1 MHTLIVEPR
10 GFPSM
15 ALDNLRRL
23 GTVELNADEGRD
35 SLLARARSA
44 DILWTRLGHRVDR
57 EVMDSAPQLKLIASP
72 TTGLDHIEL
81 EEAERRNIRVI
92 SLRGET
98 RFLETI
104 RATAEHTIAL
114 TLALLRRIPAAADHV
129 SQGGWDRDR
138 FQGRELYG
146 KVVGVVGYGRLGSI
160 VARYMKA
167 FEARVLATD
176 PGARPEAVDPEI
188 SLVSLDVLLNA
199 SDVITL
205 HAPLGPET
213 MGLFGRPEFQA
224 MKPGAWFV
232 NTSRGGLVDESAL
245 LEALVAGRLAGAAL
259 DVLAGEPEIDPVN
272 SLIRYA
278 RENDNLLITPHLGG
292 CTLESMEKTE
302 VFLSERVCAALLR
315 S

>member
-23 GTVELNADEGRD
+23 GTVELNAEEGRAG
-35 SLLARARSA
+35 LLARARSA
-44 DILWTRLGHRVDR
+44 EILWIRLGHRVDQ
-57 EVMDSAPQLKLIASP
+57 EVMNSAPQLKLIASP

-98 RFLETI
+98 RFLETV
-104 RATAEHTIAL
+104 RATAEHTLAL
-114 TLALLRRIPAAADHV
+114 TLALLRRIPAATGHV
-129 SQGGWDRDR
+129 SRGGWDRDR

-160 VARYMKA
+160 VARYMRA

-176 PGARPEAVDPEI
+176 PAVRSESVGPEI
-188 SLVSLDVLLNA
+188 SLVSLNELLYA
-199 SDVITL
+199 SDVVTL
-205 HAPLGPET
+205 HVPLGPAM
-213 MGLFGRPEFQA
+213 MGLFGRSQFQA

-245 LEALVAGRLAGAAL
+245 LEALVTGRLAGAAL
-259 DVLAGEPEIDPVN
+259 DVLADEPEVDPGSV
-272 SLIRYA
+272 LIRYA
-278 RENDNLLITPHLGG
+278 RENENLIITPHLGG

>member
-1 MHTLIVEPR
+1 MHTLIIEPR
-10 GFPSM
+10 GFPSL

-114 TLALLRRIPAAADHV
+114 TLALLRRIPAATDHV

-138 FQGRELYG
+138 FQGRELCG

-160 VARYMKA
+160 VARYMKT
-167 FEARVLATD
+167 FDARVLATD
-176 PGARPEAVDPEI
+176 PGVRPEAVDPEI
-188 SLVSLDVLLNA
+188 SLVSLDELLNA

-205 HAPLGPET
+205 HATLGPET
-213 MGLFGRPEFQA
+213 MGLFGRSEFQK
-224 MKPGAWFV
+224 MKRGAWFV

-245 LEALVAGRLAGAAL
+245 LEALVTGHLAGAAL
-259 DVLAGEPEIDPVN
+259 DVLADEPHIHPG
-272 SLIRYA
+272 SPLIRYA
-278 RENDNLLITPHLGG
+278 RKNDNLVITPHLGG